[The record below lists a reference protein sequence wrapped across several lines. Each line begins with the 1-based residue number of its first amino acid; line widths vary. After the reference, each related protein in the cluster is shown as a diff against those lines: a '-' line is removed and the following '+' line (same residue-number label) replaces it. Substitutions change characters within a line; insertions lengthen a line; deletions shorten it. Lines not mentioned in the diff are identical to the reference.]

1 VPRPL
6 CASVVLTANSGLLPG
21 RICVH
26 VALVITEARSLPL
39 LIDTVFL
46 KPSYLEAED
55 SRLFWV
61 LGAQEA
67 EIRRIGI

>member
-1 VPRPL
+1 
-6 CASVVLTANSGLLPG
+6 
-21 RICVH
+21 
-26 VALVITEARSLPL
+26 VALVITEAHSLPL

-55 SRLFWV
+55 SWLFWV